1 VFSAWVLSQRGSL
14 QRQQAQSQAARQSV
28 QPNLHHALRH
38 HEMLHPATPNRDRH
52 AAHEQS
58 VHQRH
63 VRSDPHERR
72 ALNVLIGQPERRVKR
87 ARHESHASAA
97 SAARPHQR

>member
-1 VFSAWVLSQRGSL
+1 
-14 QRQQAQSQAARQSV
+14 
-28 QPNLHHALRH
+28 
-38 HEMLHPATPNRDRH
+38 
-52 AAHEQS
+52 
-58 VHQRH
+58 
-63 VRSDPHERR
+63 VRSDPHEHR